1 MPQSDNHRVAFF
13 QGFLRNPK
21 QVGSI
26 IPSSRFLER
35 RIVRTIGARSARTV
49 VELGPG
55 TGGTTRAVLAA
66 MPPGSRL
73 LAIEA
78 REDFARLLGEL
89 DDPRL
94 ISHHGSAEDIS
105 AILRQHDLPAPD
117 VVFSGIPFSTMPKPV
132 GQGII
137 RAVWESLAEGGRFVA
152 YQFRG
157 QVMVLGRDLL
167 GHPEVELELLNVP
180 PMHFYSW
187 HKPNGAA
194 GNGHAR

>member
-1 MPQSDNHRVAFF
+1 MPQPIHRVTFF

-35 RIVRTIGARSARTV
+35 RIVRTTAASSARTL

-55 TGGTTRAVLAA
+55 TGGTTRAVLDA
-66 MPPGSRL
+66 MPADSRL

-78 REDFARLLGEL
+78 NAEFARVLEEF

-94 ISHHGSAEDIS
+94 IPHHGSAEDI
-105 AILRQHDLPAPD
+105 ADILREHELPAPE
-117 VVFSGIPFSTMPKPV
+117 VVFSGIPFSTMPKAV

-137 RAVWESLAEGGRFVA
+137 RAVWDSLAEGGRFVA
-152 YQFRG
+152 YQFRD
-157 QVMVLGRDLL
+157 QVMVLGRELL
-167 GHPEVELELLNVP
+167 GDPEVELELLNVP

-194 GNGHAR
+194 GNGHAV

>member
-1 MPQSDNHRVAFF
+1 MPQPIHRVTFF

-35 RIVRTIGARSARTV
+35 RIVRTTGAARARTL

-55 TGGTTRAVLAA
+55 TGGTTRAVLEA
-66 MPPGSRL
+66 MPADARL

-78 REDFARLLGEL
+78 NAEFARLLGEM

-94 ISHHGSAEDIS
+94 IAHEGSAEDI
-105 AILRQHDLPAPD
+105 ADILAEHRLPAPD
-117 VVFSGIPFSTMPKPV
+117 VVFSGIPFSTMPKAV

-137 RAVWESLAEGGRFVA
+137 SAVWETLADGGRFVA
-152 YQFRG
+152 YQFRD
-157 QVMVLGRDLL
+157 QVMQLGRELL
-167 GHPEVELELLNVP
+167 GSPEVELELLNVP

-187 HKPNGAA
+187 HKPAVA
-194 GNGHAR
+194 GNGHAG